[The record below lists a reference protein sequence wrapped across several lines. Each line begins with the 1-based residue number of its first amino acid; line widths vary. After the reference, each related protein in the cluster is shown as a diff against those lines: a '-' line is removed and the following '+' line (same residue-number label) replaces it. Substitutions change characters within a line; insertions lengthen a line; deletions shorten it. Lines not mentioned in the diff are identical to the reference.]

1 MQIDWII
8 RDDSHHALLVVALG
22 WGASK
27 EVLGNQRWPEG
38 YDVVTL
44 SDYRDMSFEKE
55 ILDLPRY
62 SKRALVAWS
71 FGVWASERL
80 FAEGDFQKL
89 VAIGGTPKPIDRHYG
104 IDPRV
109 FALTLR
115 GVLNDGVVRFVALMC
130 GKHLGDYMKNH
141 SRRSLE
147 DIQEELKILSIQGL
161 IVQENLAWTA
171 AFVPMAD
178 RIFPVKAMLDYWT
191 SANVEV
197 RELHGVPHYAF
208 YDKNLIECMIKD

>member
-8 RDDSHHALLVVALG
+8 KDDTHSALLVVALG

-27 EVLGNQRWPEG
+27 EVLGNQVWPEG
-38 YDVVTL
+38 YDVV
-44 SDYRDMSFEKE
+44 SVCDYRDMSFEKGS
-55 ILDLPRY
+55 LGLNSY
-62 SKRALVAWS
+62 SKRVLVAWS

-80 FAEGDFQKL
+80 FSNGDFEQL
-89 VAIGGTPKPIDRHYG
+89 VAIGGTPRPIDRDYG

-130 GKHLGDYMKNH
+130 GKHMGEYMKNH
-141 SRRSLE
+141 SRRALTE
-147 DIQEELKILSIQGL
+147 IQQELQILSQQGL
-161 IVQENLAWTA
+161 QVQENLVWTK

-178 RIFPVKAMLDYWT
+178 RIFPVAAMLNYWGEKG
-191 SANVEV
+191 VEIFKL
-197 RELHGVPHYAF
+197 EDVPHYAF
-208 YDKNLIECMIKD
+208 YDKELIGCMIKN